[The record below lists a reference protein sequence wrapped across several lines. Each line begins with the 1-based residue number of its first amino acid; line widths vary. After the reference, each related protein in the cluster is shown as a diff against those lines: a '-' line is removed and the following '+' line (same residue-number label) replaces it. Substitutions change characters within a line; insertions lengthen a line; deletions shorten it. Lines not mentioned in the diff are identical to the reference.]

1 LSLPDTARLAP
12 LTARL
17 PEGLN
22 PTLQEVA
29 EQLYLYLVE
38 EAGLRRNPAEIADIA
53 LGQVDRLARVVG
65 GSGFYMPKGIAV
77 ALCARD
83 KEIAAKFKG
92 NNTRELAREY
102 GVSEMRITQ
111 IIKAW
116 RQAELAK
123 RQGAM
128 F

>member
-1 LSLPDTARLAP
+1 MTPSERLAP

-17 PEGLN
+17 PDGMN
-22 PTLQEVA
+22 PTLIEVV

-38 EAGLRRNPAEIADIA
+38 EAGLRRDPSEIADIA
-53 LGQVDRLARVVG
+53 LGQLDRLARVVG
-65 GSGFYMPKGIAV
+65 GSGFYMPKGLAV
-77 ALCARD
+77 ALSARD
-83 KEIAAKFKG
+83 KEICARFKG

-116 RQAELAK
+116 RADELAK
-123 RQGAM
+123 RQRQM